1 MKMNNSNIK
10 SANVQYTFYALAS
23 NIAILDPPPHLLQRT
38 YQNALDRS
46 SWYLNG
52 KSAWS
57 FKVEFQTL

>member
-1 MKMNNSNIK
+1 MNNSNMK
-10 SANVQYTFYALAS
+10 SANVQYTFYALAP
-23 NIAILDPPPHLLQRT
+23 NIAILDPLHLLQQT
-38 YQNALDRS
+38 YQNALDGS